1 MKKIIFA
8 SLLLAAIIS
17 CKKET
22 VTETDNPETTVT
34 ETSTVDS
41 ESNDTPENTT
51 TTDNSEADNESD
63 DAVSGG
69 QETSDDYTA
78 GSRRIKATFRHDA
91 EGKPVA
97 VISETGKADVW
108 LYRKGDTNV
117 YALDGDGV
125 SLTVSGN
132 NLQIT
137 ENGKTTTFNMD

>member
-1 MKKIIFA
+1 MKKIVFT
-8 SLLLAAIIS
+8 SLLLATIIS

-34 ETSTVDS
+34 ETRTVDS
-41 ESNDTPENTT
+41 ESNGTPDNTT
-51 TTDNSEADNESD
+51 TTDNSESENESD

-69 QETSDDYTA
+69 QETSEDYIA

-97 VISETGKADVW
+97 VISESGKADIL

-132 NLQIT
+132 NLQIN
-137 ENGKTTTFNMD
+137 ENGKTTTFNVD

>member
-34 ETSTVDS
+34 ETRTVDS
-41 ESNDTPENTT
+41 ETNDTPGNTT
-51 TTDNSEADNESD
+51 TADNSASDNKDDDVSD
-63 DAVSGG
+63 G

-91 EGKPVA
+91 EGKPIA